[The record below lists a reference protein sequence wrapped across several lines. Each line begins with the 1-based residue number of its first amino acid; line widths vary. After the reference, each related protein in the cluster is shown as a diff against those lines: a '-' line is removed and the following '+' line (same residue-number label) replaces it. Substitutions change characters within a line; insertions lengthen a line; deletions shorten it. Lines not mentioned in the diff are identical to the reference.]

1 MSKASKI
8 VLIIVAVL
16 VAIGAAIGIY
26 FAVKGRNPYTKE
38 QQTFIDE
45 IINSNKPNNPPVDI
59 GGGTLPGGVVGEDET
74 GDTVIVDT
82 GTGSDAIWQK
92 DPTDPNGGYDKV
104 DTPTSD
110 DEGHPFTY
118 QTVVQICGNFALV
131 QNDVGNHAVI
141 NLAETEVVLNYTDLQ
156 DAENLKII
164 SNYLVCTTMAL
175 NEEATNMDSVVLQN
189 VYIVNLYDVQWEQ
202 ARVDKDEDGVINI
215 AYLSNQYCVL
225 YGLTNVK
232 ILKIDETI
240 QAVYEKAIGYKQL
253 SAYGEEDISSYDF
266 ILNGICCAYTSYVNI
281 AELNNG
287 KIFLEEQVISTT
299 KPIQGTYYSQSDN
312 FGNIKYIQST
322 CYIYE
327 SITNTTI
334 SLNKNFMWYA
344 LDSVYSEYTILIQ
357 YTYVADAVNGYVL
370 SEEYAKYV
378 YFNNENEEILSMP
391 MTVGY
396 IINYSEKGDYFVC
409 KKGDTISLVDRY
421 GKFVYK
427 ELSNLHI
434 VQHDTKS
441 SYMIVKD
448 DGVYFQV
455 YDLQEKQLLETF
467 YVDYS
472 YSWQGYYILQK
483 TVDGVDFFDVY
494 NPDRQIETFDNV
506 VCLNAY
512 IDEMIRREGYLI
524 LKDNELY
531 KIYRVNG
538 EVVIDGVDSIT
549 YSQNGNKIYIYA
561 QKEDRIYTYPFNIS
575 NFDSGEGITN
585 LNVPLVQDAS
595 VEVTVS
601 YKKSSITVKDASGKD
616 VSLTEYEHMALRFDK
631 TSFNAGDAPAATDK
645 IITDSQYFNLV
656 VDLSHHHNGAIEGFG
671 RLYWNKCTKAVIQF
685 KNGYFLEGAA
695 EGYDAAAV
703 AGNNPKEYVYIPGS
717 SSAGAS
723 SSSHRVYLNEKSS
736 VKYMSVRVK
745 PTLGYNIIIF
755 TSKKYG
761 TKNLPFLISLTH
773 GDENKQVRCPK
784 LDGYRFLG
792 FYTVDGDI
800 IFDENGKQVGDYEVK
815 SRGIVTLVAH
825 WEPLVTTV
833 NFSSNSSG
841 DYQVVS
847 SQYYTYGE
855 GVPKLTINAP
865 EKIGYNFLGWY
876 TGKNGQGTRV
886 FYNDGNVAETSISTG
901 YIKSTSQGYVWNRN
915 YDYNI
920 SGANEITLYA
930 HYTPKNM
937 NVQVTVVADDEGV
950 DIGQLRYKLLGGN
963 WFFATSKTHSQA
975 YLYDAA
981 NITNS
986 IEIKM
991 SEALGYYI
999 SEFKIT
1005 WTTFNNDNELNTSLN
1020 GTSNTYESIE
1030 ATNSMQGGIVVSPES
1045 GGQAVVAIAKKSV
1058 SGNTATYSF
1067 DFKSGTGQD
1076 SSYLNTWSIA
1086 LTIYINIDLIITPP
1100 DTVQTSAESIH
1111 VEPVIL
1117 PQNRKEEA

>member
-1 MSKASKI
+1 MSKAAKI

-38 QQTFIDE
+38 QQAFIDE

-59 GGGTLPGGVVGEDET
+59 GGGTLPGGVIGEDET

-82 GTGSDAIWQK
+82 ETGNNEIWQK
-92 DPTDPNGGYDKV
+92 DPTDPDGGYDKV
-104 DTPTSD
+104 ETPTTD
-110 DEGHPFTY
+110 DEGQPFTY
-118 QTVVQICGNFALV
+118 QTVVQVCGNFALV

-141 NLAETEVVLNYTDLQ
+141 NLAETKVVLNYTDLQ

-164 SNYLVCTTMAL
+164 SNYLVYTTMAL

-189 VYIVNLYDVQWEQ
+189 VYIVDLYDVQWEQ
-202 ARVDKDEDGVINI
+202 ARVDRDDECIIDV
-215 AYLSNQYCVL
+215 AYVANDVCIL

-370 SEEYAKYV
+370 SEKYAKYV

-494 NPDRQIETFDNV
+494 KPDRQIETFNNV

-538 EVVIDGVDSIT
+538 EVVIDGVNSIT

-561 QKEDRIYTYPFNIS
+561 QKEDRIYTYSFNIS

-585 LNVPLVQDAS
+585 LNIPLVQDAS

-601 YKKSSITVKDASGKD
+601 YLENSSLTVKDASGKD
-616 VSLTEYEHMALRFDK
+616 VSLTEYERMALQFDQS
-631 TSFNAGDAPAATDK
+631 SFNKDDAPAGTQTIGK
-645 IITDSQYFNLV
+645 SSYFSLSVTLV
-656 VDLSHHHNGAIEGFG
+656 RKDNGAPWGTM
-671 RLYWNKCTKAVIQF
+671 YWNECTKAVIQF
-685 KNGYFLEGAA
+685 KDGYFLEGAA
-695 EGYDAAAV
+695 EGYDTAAMV
-703 AGNNPKEYVYIPGS
+703 GNDSNDYVYLPSS

-723 SSSHRVYLNEKSS
+723 SSSHSVYLNGKSS
-736 VKYMSVRVK
+736 VKYMYVYVE
-745 PTLGYNIIIF
+745 PTLGYNQIQF
-755 TSKKYG
+755 TSEKNG
-761 TKNLPFLISLTH
+761 TKNLPNSITLTH
-773 GDENKQVRCPK
+773 GDENKQVRCPE
-784 LDGYRFLG
+784 LYGYRFLG
-792 FYTVDGDI
+792 FYTADGTMV
-800 IFDENGKQVGDYEVK
+800 FDEKGKQVEAYNVE
-815 SRGIVTLVAH
+815 SRGTVTLVAQ
-825 WEPLVTTV
+825 WEALVTTV
-833 NFSSNSSG
+833 YFSSNSSG
-841 DYQVVS
+841 DYQVFHS
-847 SQYYTYGE
+847 KNYTYGE
-855 GVPKLTINAP
+855 KVQTLTINAP
-865 EKIGYNFLGWY
+865 EKIGYNFSGWY

-886 FYNDGNVAETSISTG
+886 FDNDGKVAVTSILTG
-901 YIKSTSQGYVWNRN
+901 YIKKENSKYYWNRD
-915 YDYNI
+915 YDTGEA
-920 SGANEITLYA
+920 SQITLYA
-930 HYTPKNM
+930 RYTPKRM
-937 NVQVTVVADDEGV
+937 SVQVNVVANDEGV
-950 DIGQLRYKLLGGN
+950 DRDQLSYSILDKGWGS
-963 WFFATSKTHSQA
+963 ATSKT
-975 YLYDAA
+975 YLYDATK
-981 NITNS
+981 ITNR

-991 SEALGYYI
+991 SEASGYYI
-999 SEFKIT
+999 SKFEIT
-1005 WTTFNNDNELNTSLN
+1005 WKTFNNENELKTSLS
-1020 GTSNTYESIE
+1020 GASDEYKSLE
-1030 ATNSMQGGIVVSPES
+1030 ATNSMQDGVDVYPES
-1045 GGQAVVAIAKKSV
+1045 DEPPVVAIGTKSV

-1067 DFKSGTGQD
+1067 DFKSGTDQD
-1076 SSYLNTWSIA
+1076 SSYLNTWTVL
-1086 LTIYINIDLIITPP
+1086 LTIYINIDLIITPS
-1100 DTVQTSAESIH
+1100 DTVQTSAENIH